1 MRRAPWAGIALSVA
15 LSVAVSPCPAQNAS
29 PPPSGS
35 VILTPEPDP
44 SEVPEIRL
52 IGAQTPE
59 GTFDRS
65 KTEAVESFLAARQDG
80 SIDPSLAE
88 RVRSR
93 LETDDE
99 DISSTTLFGPKGSTL
114 AAFDFR
120 DEAIVS
126 EGDGFRVPVYLLFTD
141 KEGRVVETRDESLT
155 FSPGQN
161 SYVCTNLRATNVISW
176 DAEGV
181 RAAAKTA
188 NAAWELERV
197 ERHLREWSSDR
208 NDLAGY
214 SVSSVRPRGDG
225 SFLVHCMR
233 YESQPGQRGY
243 RVDASPIVLRR
254 SGDSI
259 RIGQD

>member
-1 MRRAPWAGIALSVA
+1 MRRTTWAGILLSVA
-15 LSVAVSPCPAQNAS
+15 LSVTAAPCPAENAS
-29 PPPSGS
+29 PPPGS

-44 SEVPEIRL
+44 TEVPEIRL
-52 IGAQTPE
+52 IGTTAPE
-59 GTFDRS
+59 RSFDRS

-93 LETDDE
+93 LR
-99 DISSTTLFGPKGSTL
+99 TTEEVPTTALFGPKGATL

-120 DEAIVS
+120 EEAIVQ
-126 EGDGFRVPVYLLFTD
+126 EADEFRVPVYLLFTD
-141 KEGRVVETRDESLT
+141 KSGRVVETRDESLT
-155 FSPGQN
+155 FSPGDG
-161 SYVCTNLRATNVISW
+161 SYVCTGLRATNVISW
-176 DAEGV
+176 NDESV
-181 RAAAKTA
+181 RAAAKKA
-188 NAAWELERV
+188 NAEWELERV
-197 ERHLREWSSDR
+197 ERHLREWTADR

-225 SFLVHCMR
+225 SFLVTCMR

-243 RVDASPIVLRR
+243 RVDVSPIVLRR

-259 RIGQD
+259 RVGKD